1 MFPEIRLMNQ
11 GAQGTWK
18 SAAGSDYF
26 GYPTVYNFS
35 ATCYFTA
42 LHLKLTQPAFK
53 QVPIGLVRSSVAGQ
67 TIERFMSTDA
77 LEAVGV
83 PAANATDMSCGQMAH
98 TLYDELI
105 VPPAPFVFKT
115 LIW

>member
-42 LHLKLTQPAFK
+42 LHLKLTQPTFK

-105 VPPAPFVFKT
+105 VPLAPFVFKT